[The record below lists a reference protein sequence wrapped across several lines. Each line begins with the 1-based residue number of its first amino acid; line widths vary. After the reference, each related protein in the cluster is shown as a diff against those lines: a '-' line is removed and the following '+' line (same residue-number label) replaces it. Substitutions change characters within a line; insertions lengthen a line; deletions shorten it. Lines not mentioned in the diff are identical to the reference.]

1 MNENINIYNS
11 KLSEAD
17 FKKISEFIETN
28 YAIRLPEIKKAMVQN
43 RLYKRLKVANFN
55 SFEEYVKYIFSA
67 EGKKEIEFMVNEI
80 TTNKTDFFREN
91 AHFEF
96 LKTEIFPSNNYFKI
110 WSAGCSTGEEP
121 YTLAMLLNEQSKR
134 YDIFASDLST
144 DALKSAKDGIF
155 SIEKVKDIPEYLIK
169 KYFVEKKINTK
180 TIYEAKDT
188 ISKNITFAQVNFQD
202 NKYNITSDFDIIFF
216 RNVLI
221 YFKPL
226 TQISILKKLISHLKP
241 GGYLFIG
248 HSEAIYDKSLP
259 IKNVNPSVYLKIG

>member
-11 KLSEAD
+11 RLSETD

-28 YAIRLPEIKKAMVQN
+28 YGIRLPIIKKAMVQN
-43 RLYKRLKVANFN
+43 RLYKRLKVTNFN
-55 SFEEYVKYIFSA
+55 SFDEYVKYIFST

-96 LKTEIFPSNNYFKI
+96 LKDVVLTTKNYFKL

-121 YTLAMLLNEQSKR
+121 YTLAMILQEQSKR
-134 YDIFASDLST
+134 YNIFASDLST
-144 DALKSAKDGIF
+144 NALKLAKDGIF
-155 SIEKVKDIPEYLIK
+155 SVEKIKDIPNYLIK
-169 KYFVEKKINTK
+169 KYFIEKKINTK
-180 TIYEAKDT
+180 TIYEAKDI
-188 ISKNITFAQVNFQD
+188 ISKNMTFAQINFQ
-202 NKYNITSDFDIIFF
+202 NNRYNVATDFDIIFF

-221 YFKPL
+221 YFKPE
-226 TQISILKKLISHLKP
+226 TQINILRKIISHLKI

-259 IKNVNPSVYLKIG
+259 IKNVNPSVYLKI